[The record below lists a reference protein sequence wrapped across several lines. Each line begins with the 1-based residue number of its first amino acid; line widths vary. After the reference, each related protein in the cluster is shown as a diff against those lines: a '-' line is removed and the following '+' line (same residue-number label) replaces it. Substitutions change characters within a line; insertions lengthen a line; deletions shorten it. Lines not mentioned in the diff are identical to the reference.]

1 MPLLVLII
9 GALIW
14 LNASSQDYPPA
25 WHHKAMLQIQTIAQ
39 GEGEP
44 EGTFLEREAI
54 SALRGLQKPYT
65 QQAEA
70 DRGDGRVRYIF
81 RGAEGGVVQI
91 IFDEGESGI
100 IEVNREE
107 T

>member
-14 LNASSQDYPPA
+14 LNASSPDYPPA
-25 WHHKAMLQIQTIAQ
+25 LHHKAMLQIQTIAQ

-54 SALRGLQKPYT
+54 SALRDLQRPYT
-65 QQAEA
+65 KQVEA

-81 RGAEGGVVQI
+81 SGAEGGVVQI
-91 IFDEGESGI
+91 IFSESEFEI
-100 IEVNREE
+100 IEVNRE
-107 T
+107 